1 MLEILSDKVF
11 HVAGAAAA
19 SGQLVSEVVEAQGG
33 GGYMEEVGEYA
44 DVDLGG
50 LDFDANDFNAFNAEV
65 WSMLN
70 YN

>member
-1 MLEILSDKVF
+1 MF

-33 GGYMEEVGEYA
+33 GYMEEVAEYA
-44 DVDLGG
+44 EVDLGG